1 MPTQPI
7 LPTSNTQF
15 WCSSYWIHWSLIC
28 IEKHTLTLKSRQIPT
43 RPDSMCL
50 CLHFPILPLTHPTPM
65 EFIRDKRRSWLLLGS
80 WVTYD
85 GFRTPTINFLYLEG
99 VAEEVPK
106 KSSFLDRYQR
116 LYYCTLTWGE
126 VLQLCNWSMLLF
138 IVVTGV
144 SWKQRQVRS
153 DWRVGVHGLS
163 PLFRKDVW
171 GNHRASI
178 YRSFTT
184 TGTRFPESLIRDEK
198 KNNCLAYFWPFGLNS
213 NDSNDKEYYLKFR
226 CNSWVRT
233 WRILEMKPLW

>member
-15 WCSSYWIHWSLIC
+15 WCSSYWIHWFLIC
-28 IEKHTLTLKSRQIPT
+28 IEKHTLTLKNRQIPT
-43 RPDSMCL
+43 QPDSICL

-65 EFIRDKRRSWLLLGS
+65 EFIRDERKSWLLLGS

-85 GFRTPTINFLYLEG
+85 GFRTPIINFLYLEV

-106 KSSFLDRYQR
+106 KSSCLNRYRR
-116 LYYCTLTWGE
+116 LSYCSLTWGE
-126 VLQLCNWSMLLF
+126 VGAIATSVLQLCNWSVLLF
-138 IVVTGV
+138 IVVIGV

-171 GNHRASI
+171 GNHRAST

-198 KNNCLAYFWPFGLNS
+198 RIIVLPIFGPLDWTVMTKN
-213 NDSNDKEYYLKFR
+213 
-226 CNSWVRT
+226 
-233 WRILEMKPLW
+233 II